1 MPRDRLCGRCNPVER
16 RYQSR
21 YHRYMATF
29 LLRLDDSELQALRE
43 AAEAQGRSMNDLAR
57 EGLRAVTT
65 GAAREEKVR
74 ALTRRVMSDHAGLLK
89 RLGEA

>member
-1 MPRDRLCGRCNPVER
+1 
-16 RYQSR
+16 
-21 YHRYMATF
+21 
-29 LLRLDDSELQALRE
+29 LRE

-65 GAAREEKVR
+65 GAAREQRVR
-74 ALTRRVMSDHAGLLK
+74 ALTRRVMSEHAGLLR